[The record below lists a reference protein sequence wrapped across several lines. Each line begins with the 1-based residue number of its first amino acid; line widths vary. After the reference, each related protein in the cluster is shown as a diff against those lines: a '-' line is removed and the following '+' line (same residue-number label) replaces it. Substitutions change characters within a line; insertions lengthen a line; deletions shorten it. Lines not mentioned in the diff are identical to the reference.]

1 MAQVIRI
8 IGRAPATSR
17 QATPEGWS
25 WQKMDHEIIKEGA
38 KQLRITIGLSSLEA
52 LDRAVDNLIRQ
63 LQEIANKLIP
73 RKRLTTGRLA
83 V

>member
-8 IGRAPATSR
+8 IGRALATSR
-17 QATPEGWS
+17 QATLEGWS
-25 WQKMDHEIIKEGA
+25 WQKIDRGIIKEGA
-38 KQLRITIGLSSLEA
+38 KQLRIIIGLSSLEA
-52 LDRAVDNLIRQ
+52 LDRAVDDLIRQ

-73 RKRLTTGRLA
+73 RKRLTTGRSA